1 MFDQKLHLNFNS
13 STTYQDF
20 NDVTADIE
28 CSSSE
33 SCFDQG
39 TQSLLWQF
47 VISQRTHYT
56 AKVWSYLLVMS
67 AQHECDAHVPTSKH
81 ILKTYYSMAPLKPT
95 AAQQWVWWVL
105 LQ

>member
-39 TQSLLWQF
+39 TQSLL
-47 VISQRTHYT
+47 
-56 AKVWSYLLVMS
+56 
-67 AQHECDAHVPTSKH
+67 
-81 ILKTYYSMAPLKPT
+81 
-95 AAQQWVWWVL
+95 
-105 LQ
+105 